1 MKFEDLVRN
10 EEYRERVI
18 KLFQLPVRKTSS
30 YNKFMNYM
38 DFLYNTD
45 SIFYEIVVSSF
56 ETDFIAESLRQN
68 SNEPDMSMDYI
79 VEKMSEEISSTPGWK
94 KFTEEDYS
102 RTLEGY
108 KGVTNIHGL
117 YNKNNNG
124 KYFLSV
130 DLVSA
135 NWQSMQKITGIKKSY
150 QEMIK
155 DHTNNLTPVFSKS
168 MRAKVTSLLDAKKI
182 MDYNKYL
189 LKTNKDLILDF
200 LSTEEFNL
208 NKTPF
213 AFYAD
218 EFLIEL
224 TKEEFEN
231 LPHLTSK
238 EKEILTNF
246 GISVHLRK
254 FKLTW
259 LNLNKSCIKD
269 YGGYGEIL
277 NLSSDIK
284 LMVAKRVLN
293 MELEDVDFEDVK
305 YEEDLVIKVNKTAEI
320 FKEIHSSNYS

>member
-1 MKFEDLVRN
+1 MKFEDLVKN
-10 EEYRERVI
+10 EEYRKRVI
-18 KLFQLPVRKTSS
+18 KLFQLPIRKTSS

-45 SIFYEIVVSSF
+45 NIFYEIVVTSF
-56 ETDFIAESLRQN
+56 ENDFIAESLRQKT
-68 SNEPDMSMDYI
+68 SEPDMSMDYI
-79 VEKMSEEISSTPGWK
+79 AEKISKEISSTPGWE
-94 KFTEEDYS
+94 KFTKEDYS
-102 RTLEGY
+102 GTLDDYE
-108 KGVTNIHGL
+108 GVTNIHGL

-135 NWQSMQKITGIKKSY
+135 NWQSMQKITGIEKSY
-150 QEMIK
+150 QDMVK
-155 DHTNNLTPVFSKS
+155 KHTDNLSPIFSKS
-168 MRAKVTSLLDAKKI
+168 MRAKTTSLLDAKKI

-189 LKTNKDLILDF
+189 LKSNKDLILKF
-200 LSTEEFNL
+200 LSTDKVNL
-208 NKTPF
+208 QRTPF

-231 LPHLTSK
+231 LPYLTSK
-238 EKEILTNF
+238 EKEILDKF
-246 GISVHLRK
+246 GVSVHLRK

-284 LMVAKRVLN
+284 LMVAKRILN
-293 MELEDVDFEDVK
+293 VKLDDVDFENVK
-305 YEEDLVIKVNKTAEI
+305 HEKELVQKVDEVAELL
-320 FKEIHSSNYS
+320 KKIHSSNYS